1 MVAPNYPMLTILDLP
16 RRNLYAPVWG
26 FRPDARGVIVP
37 MRLFFILPAGRITIS
52 ACWRAR
58 EGESMD
64 ACDASWSEWRDSNP
78 RPHGPEP
85 CALPAA
91 LHPDGFP
98 WAFVGCPERT
108 CVPRAARRGRPHGCG
123 ARGHASPQ
131 SRVPAANGGLFP
143 DVRMSSSGPCP
154 LLFGGPISCAR
165 LLLTRQGARLPS
177 ARDGLAARRFL
188 PAPLIDVMG
197 VCSS

>member
-1 MVAPNYPMLTILDLP
+1 MCRCV
-16 RRNLYAPVWG
+16 
-26 FRPDARGVIVP
+26 F
-37 MRLFFILPAGRITIS
+37 FFILPADGYRYP
-52 ACWRAR
+52 ACRHAR
-58 EGESMD
+58 KGESMD

-98 WAFVGCPERT
+98 RAFGGCPERI
-108 CVPRAARRGRPHGCG
+108 CVPRTARWGRPYGCG

-131 SRVPAANGGLFP
+131 SRVPAADGGLFP
-143 DVRMSSSGPCP
+143 DVRMSSSGSYP

-197 VCSS
+197 VRSS